1 MQKNNYNILTD
12 EEMVKMAQE
21 GSVTAE
27 EYLIKKYKDLV
38 KKKSSTYFIVGG
50 DKEDVIQEGMIGI
63 FKAIRGFDEEKEA
76 SFKTFAEI
84 CINRQIISAIRNS
97 NLQKHQILNESISL
111 SSDNDPEGEQ
121 KTLEERL
128 PSNKSDD
135 PETLM
140 LMKEIGQYL
149 KEESHEIF
157 SALEQ
162 KVWDRMLQGKTY
174 QEIAVELEKTP
185 KAIDNAMQRIKKK
198 IYAYLGISY

>member
-1 MQKNNYNILTD
+1 MQENNYNILTD
-12 EEMVKMAQE
+12 EEMVRMAQE
-21 GSVTAE
+21 GSTTAE

-38 KKKSSTYFIVGG
+38 KKKSSTYFIIGG

-63 FKAIRGFDEEKEA
+63 FKAIRGYDEDKDA

-84 CINRQIISAIRNS
+84 CINRQIISAIRNA
-97 NLQKHQILNESISL
+97 NLQKHQILNESLSL

-128 PSNKSDD
+128 PSTNGDD

-140 LMKEIGQYL
+140 LMKEVGQYL
-149 KEESHEIF
+149 KSETVEIF

-162 KVWDRMLQGKTY
+162 KVWDRILQGKNY
-174 QEIAVELEKTP
+174 QEIAVDLNKTP
-185 KAIDNAMQRIKKK
+185 KSIDNAIQRIKKK
-198 IYAYLGISY
+198 IYQYLGY

>member
-38 KKKSSTYFIVGG
+38 KKKSSTYFIMGG

-157 SALEQ
+157 STLEQ

-198 IYAYLGISY
+198 IYAYLGIGN

>member
-38 KKKSSTYFIVGG
+38 KKKSSTYFIIGG
-50 DKEDVIQEGMIGI
+50 DREDVVQEGMIGI
-63 FKAIRGFDEEKEA
+63 FKAIRGFDENKEA
-76 SFKTFAEI
+76 SFKTFAEV
-84 CINRQIISAIRNS
+84 CINRQIIDAIRNA
-97 NLQKHQILNESISL
+97 NLQKHQILNESLSL

-128 PSNKSDD
+128 PSNNGDD

-162 KVWDRMLQGKTY
+162 KVWDKMLQGKQY
-174 QEIAVELEKTP
+174 QEIALELEKSP
-185 KAIDNAMQRIKKK
+185 KSIDNAMQRIKKK
-198 IYAYLGISY
+198 IYSYLGY

>member
-38 KKKSSTYFIVGG
+38 KKKSSTYFIIGG
-50 DKEDVIQEGMIGI
+50 DREDVVQEGMIGI
-63 FKAIRGFDEEKEA
+63 FKAIRGFDENKEA
-76 SFKTFAEI
+76 SFKTFAEV
-84 CINRQIISAIRNS
+84 CINRQIIDAIRNA
-97 NLQKHQILNESISL
+97 NLQKHQILNESLSL

-128 PSNKSDD
+128 PSNNGDD

-162 KVWDRMLQGKTY
+162 KVWDKMLQGKQY
-174 QEIAVELEKTP
+174 QEIALELEKSP
-185 KAIDNAMQRIKKK
+185 KSIDNAMQHIKKK
-198 IYAYLGISY
+198 IYSYLGY

>member
-38 KKKSSTYFIVGG
+38 KKKSSTYFIMGG
-50 DKEDVIQEGMIGI
+50 DREDVIQEGMIGI
-63 FKAIRGFDEEKEA
+63 FKAIRGFDENKEA
-76 SFKTFAEI
+76 SFKTFAEV
-84 CINRQIISAIRNS
+84 CINRQIISAIRNA
-97 NLQKHQILNESISL
+97 NLQKHQILNESLSL

-128 PSNKSDD
+128 PSNNGDD

-162 KVWDRMLQGKTY
+162 KVWDKMLQGKQY
-174 QEIAVELEKTP
+174 QEIALELEKSP
-185 KAIDNAMQRIKKK
+185 KSIDNAMQRIKKK
-198 IYAYLGISY
+198 IYSYLGY

>member
-27 EYLIKKYKDLV
+27 EFLIKKYKDLV
-38 KKKSSTYFIVGG
+38 RQKSNTYFIIGG
-50 DKEDVIQEGMIGI
+50 DREDVVQEGMIGI
-63 FKAIRGFDEEKEA
+63 FKAIRGFDFDKDV
-76 SFKTFAEI
+76 SFKTFAEV
-84 CINRQIISAIRNS
+84 CINRQIISAIRNA
-97 NLQKHQILNESISL
+97 NLQKHQILNESLSL

-128 PSNKSDD
+128 PARKGDD

-157 SALEQ
+157 SPLEQ
-162 KVWDRMLQGKTY
+162 KVWDKMLQGKTY
-174 QEIAVELEKTP
+174 QEIAEELGKSA
-185 KAIDNAMQRIKKK
+185 KSVDNATQRIKKK
-198 IYAYLGISY
+198 IYGYLGY

>member
-38 KKKSSTYFIVGG
+38 KKKSSTYFIIGG
-50 DKEDVIQEGMIGI
+50 DREDVVQEGMIGI
-63 FKAIRGFDEEKEA
+63 FKAIRGFDENKEA

-84 CINRQIISAIRNS
+84 CINRQIIDAIRNA
-97 NLQKHQILNESISL
+97 NLQKHQILNESLSL

-128 PSNKSDD
+128 PSNNGDD

-162 KVWDRMLQGKTY
+162 KVWDKMLQGKQY
-174 QEIAVELEKTP
+174 QEIALELEKSP
-185 KAIDNAMQRIKKK
+185 KSIDNAMQRIKKK
-198 IYAYLGISY
+198 IYAYLGY